1 MSYGLHYSAL
11 SYFSSPSINMSVG
24 IRIKIHV
31 SLQHA
36 LVLATYSLHDFLH
49 SFTMDCILSDIN

>member
-1 MSYGLHYSAL
+1 MDYITPL

-24 IRIKIHV
+24 IKMNV

-36 LVLATYSLHDFLH
+36 VALATYSLHDLLH
-49 SFTMDCILSDIN
+49 SFTMDSILSDIN